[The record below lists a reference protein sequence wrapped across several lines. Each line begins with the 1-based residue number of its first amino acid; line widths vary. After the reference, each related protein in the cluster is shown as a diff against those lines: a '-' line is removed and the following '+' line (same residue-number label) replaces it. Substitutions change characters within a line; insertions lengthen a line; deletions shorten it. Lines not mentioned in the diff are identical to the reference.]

1 LLISWKTENPSN
13 FSHDRARAQQWDV
26 SLATR
31 ENRNNISRPIATQ
44 TDLEG
49 TKMGGGGHEKNKQLD
64 CVNQHCN
71 KFRATTIE
79 QLRFFLILI
88 KKNQPIN
95 RVKYYMN

>member
-1 LLISWKTENPSN
+1 MFPWQHEKTEIIYQGQLRHKPT
-13 FSHDRARAQQWDV
+13 WKG
-26 SLATR
+26 
-31 ENRNNISRPIATQ
+31 P
-44 TDLEG
+44 
-49 TKMGGGGHEKNKQLD
+49 KWGGRGHEKNKQLD